1 MRLDVFLKNTRLIK
15 RRTAAKDAAS
25 SGGVLLNGHP
35 AKPGRDVRP
44 GDVLTLLGEEEE
56 RQGFRVKILQE
67 ALRPVPKGREPE
79 FFERL
84 PGGGEAP

>member
-35 AKPGRDVRP
+35 AKAGRDVKA
-44 GDVLTLLGEEEE
+44 GDVLTVLDDEGPGL
-56 RQGFRVKILQE
+56 RVRILQE

-79 FFERL
+79 FFESL
-84 PGGGEAP
+84 GPEGSAP

>member
-25 SGGVLLNGHP
+25 GGGVLLNGHA
-35 AKPGRDVRP
+35 AKAGRDVKA
-44 GDVLTLLGEEEE
+44 GDVLTILDDEGPEL
-56 RQGFRVKILQE
+56 RVRILQE

-84 PGGGEAP
+84 DAGGGAP